1 VEVTLEVE
9 GDRAADELRSLRAW
23 LLDEDALRGHVR
35 LVAGTV
41 VPGTLGSGVE
51 ALAVILAPG
60 GVATAVASVLIAW
73 IRHRT
78 SDVTL
83 KVTRPD
89 GTSYELSVT
98 DVPDFGAT
106 AVADLAAQL
115 SARAATA
122 PPTAP
127 AISPATAAGP
137 ARTGEEDTAG

>member
-1 VEVTLEVE
+1 MEVTLEVE
-9 GDRAADELRSLRAW
+9 GHRTADELRSLREW
-23 LLDEDALRGHVR
+23 LLNEEGLRGRVR
-35 LVAGTV
+35 LVDGPV

-60 GVATAVASVLIAW
+60 GIATAVASVLIAW

-89 GTSYELSVT
+89 GTSYEISAT
-98 DVPDFGAT
+98 DVPDFGTT

-115 SARAATA
+115 SASVTGTPAIGAA
-122 PPTAP
+122 PP
-127 AISPATAAGP
+127 
-137 ARTGEEDTAG
+137 RTGEEDTAG

>member
-1 VEVTLEVE
+1 MDVTLEVE
-9 GDRAADELRSLRAW
+9 GHRAADELRSLREW
-23 LLDEDALRGHVR
+23 LLNEDGLRGRVR
-35 LVAGTV
+35 LVDGPV

-51 ALAVILAPG
+51 ALAVVLAPG
-60 GVATAVASVLIAW
+60 GIATAVASVLIAW

-98 DVPDFGAT
+98 DVPDFSTT

-115 SARAATA
+115 SAS
-122 PPTAP
+122 
-127 AISPATAAGP
+127 AISTPVIAARHPG
-137 ARTGEEDTAG
+137 TGEEDTAG